1 MASIAPRY
9 VRCWSAPAAG
19 STSPLRRARPSG
31 RAIVN
36 RRLPGGGRPD
46 FFLLSQFAAQP
57 ACGQQCPLD
66 VFVAGTLFKEDNY
79 FAVRA
84 LPGVAGLYPFGPVA
98 KRGFAPGAMNLN
110 GFIHVPAFNEA

>member
-1 MASIAPRY
+1 VAGPISSCSLSSRRSLRAASNA
-9 VRCWSAPAAG
+9 
-19 STSPLRRARPSG
+19 
-31 RAIVN
+31 
-36 RRLPGGGRPD
+36 
-46 FFLLSQFAAQP
+46 
-57 ACGQQCPLD
+57 LD